1 MSYEITEIDRALF
14 YELVKVK
21 DEKVF
26 VEAIFTFVSEQCD
39 RKQLTEYIR
48 ANIDNITST
57 EISLAALDYHIAV
70 SYTHL
75 TLPTKA

>member
-26 VEAIFTFVSEQCD
+26 VEAIFTFVSEQSD

-57 EISLAALDYHIAV
+57 EISLAALDYHIAR
-70 SYTHL
+70 
-75 TLPTKA
+75 KMDNKNN

>member
-39 RKQLTEYIR
+39 RKQPFTTEYIR

-57 EISLAALDYHIAV
+57 EISLAAVDYH
-70 SYTHL
+70 
-75 TLPTKA
+75 KARKMDNKNN